1 MAEKQTPLT
10 AQYHNGGQI
19 EELSGTTYRNTQVAA
34 LLLAL
39 GPEELRVLLPQLRIL
54 GNLGRR
60 RRQEVSLGLE
70 AALVGLVRHR
80 VGDAVVSDEGV
91 GALDVDG
98 SRLRLW
104 TGQGLTR
111 LVSLKRQMQNVN

>member
-1 MAEKQTPLT
+1 MAEKQSPLT
-10 AQYHNGGQI
+10 AQYHSGGQI
-19 EELSGTTYRNTQVAA
+19 EELSGTIYGNTRVAA

-98 SRLRLW
+98 SRLRLG
-104 TGQGLTR
+104 TGQGLAR
-111 LVSLKRQMQNVN
+111 LVSL

>member
-1 MAEKQTPLT
+1 MKKGDT
-10 AQYHNGGQI
+10 
-19 EELSGTTYRNTQVAA
+19 A

-39 GPEELRVLLPQLRIL
+39 GPEELRMLLPQLRIL

-80 VGDAVVSDEGV
+80 VGVAVVSDEGV

-98 SRLRLW
+98 SRLRL
-104 TGQGLTR
+104 GAGPGLAG
-111 LVSLKRQMQNVN
+111 LVSL

>member
-1 MAEKQTPLT
+1 METLDLQLC
-10 AQYHNGGQI
+10 YW
-19 EELSGTTYRNTQVAA
+19 
-34 LLLAL
+34 LLAL
-39 GPEELRVLLPQLRIL
+39 GPEELRMLLPQLRIL

-80 VGDAVVSDEGV
+80 VGVAVVSDEGV

-98 SRLRLW
+98 SRLRLGA
-104 TGQGLTR
+104 GQGLAG
-111 LVSLKRQMQNVN
+111 LVSL